1 MHFIRKYC
9 DYPERKQNH
18 SKPKWCADGFN
29 MIELQVSLVILA
41 AGLLSFAGLFRIYT
55 TQTTYI
61 EQTAMPASTYYV
73 VGQSN
78 RWMRQLGSPAEMEES
93 AGQSPW
99 TPPVSCCTEYK
110 ILLNSLTKDFEQS
123 QATADVTMEAVE

>member
-1 MHFIRKYC
+1 MHFIQNYYN
-9 DYPERKQNH
+9 YPKRTQNRL
-18 SKPKWCADGFN
+18 SLKRCAGGFN

-55 TQTTYI
+55 AQTTYI

-73 VGQSN
+73 VSQSN
-78 RWMRQLGSPAEMEES
+78 TWMRQLGAPAEIEES

-99 TPPVSCCTEYK
+99 TPPVSCCTEYR